1 MSDVWTCPVI
11 WVALGLLAFGILIGA
26 WCFITSAYGD
36 LNRNEVKLA
45 CIGAMLLITGAMCF
59 GFAAALE

>member
-1 MSDVWTCPVI
+1 MLV
-11 WVALGLLAFGILIGA
+11 LGIVIGA

-36 LNRNEVKLA
+36 LGRAEVKLA

-59 GFAAALE
+59 AFAAAMEMGT

>member
-1 MSDVWTCPVI
+1 MI
-11 WVALGLLAFGILIGA
+11 WVAVALLALGIVIGA

-36 LNRNEVKLA
+36 LGRAEVKLA

-59 GFAAALE
+59 AFAAAMEMGT

>member
-1 MSDVWTCPVI
+1 MI
-11 WVALGLLAFGILIGA
+11 WVAAALLVFGIVTGA

-36 LNRNEVKLA
+36 LGRAEVKLA

-59 GFAAALE
+59 AFAAAMETGT